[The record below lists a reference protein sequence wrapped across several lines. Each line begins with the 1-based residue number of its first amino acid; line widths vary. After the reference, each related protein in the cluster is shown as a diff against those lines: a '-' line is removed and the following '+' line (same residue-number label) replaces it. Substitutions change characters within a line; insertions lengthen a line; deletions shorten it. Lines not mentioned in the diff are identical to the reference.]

1 MEAISTENE
10 LRDVVSRIITQVDLA
25 SKQGR
30 LDVNLTLEDALIPIL
45 KEVFQLPRLVN
56 LNTKQKNYPGIDLGD
71 EHDRIAIQVTSTT
84 NIEKVKK
91 SLKVFLDHGFESN
104 FDELIILVLSQK
116 QKSYSQDAIDK
127 VTAGRINFSAKSHIV
142 DLSDV
147 LAKITSMRLPAQQ
160 RMLHEF
166 KLILGDIDGY
176 MQFTNV
182 DQPVQKLLTT
192 NLARVTFPN
201 EVFVAE
207 VILDYDDVLVRAKS
221 ELGFKNRKHSKKT
234 LLKLA
239 MILNGAV
246 FDGWV
251 FHEGKIFSF
260 INPEH
265 DDCLIN
271 LVDLG
276 TIESLDVRELTQSK
290 FVEYTNLFK
299 ELMKNSLKDELREL
313 SVNYHRIENV
323 FYFSPENEGDEARRV
338 DWVGKKSATRTAF
351 EKKMQTK
358 DPSKV
363 LYFKHLS
370 FSISFYNVGDDW
382 YCLIVPNW
390 LFTYNLHKKS
400 YSHDKFLAKQ
410 KRLDTSGTVRNLTRF
425 IVYFLG
431 NELARIGSSFSISQ
445 LVQLECEYPDFDADD
460 VMEDGDES

>member
-1 MEAISTENE
+1 MEAISIENE
-10 LRDVVSRIITQVDLA
+10 LREVVSRIITQVDLA
-25 SKQGR
+25 TKQGR

-56 LNTKQKNYPGIDLGD
+56 LNAKQKNYPGIDLGD

-91 SLKVFLDHGFESN
+91 SIKVFLEHGFESN

-127 VTAGRINFSAKSHIV
+127 VTGGKINFSAKSHIV

-147 LAKITSMRLPAQQ
+147 LAKITSMRLPAQK

-176 MQFTNV
+176 IQFTNV

-192 NLARVTFPN
+192 NLAHITFPD

-207 VILDYDDVLVRAKS
+207 VIVDFKDVLARAKAG
-221 ELGFKNRKHSKKT
+221 LGFKKRRHNKKT
-234 LLKLA
+234 LIKLA
-239 MILNGAV
+239 MVLNGSV

-260 INPEH
+260 INPEY
-265 DDCLIN
+265 DARLKS
-271 LVDLG
+271 LVDPG
-276 TIESLDVRELTQSK
+276 TIEPLDTRDLTQSE
-290 FVEYTNLFK
+290 FVEYTNVFK
-299 ELMKNSLKDELREL
+299 ELMKNSLKDDLREM
-313 SVNYHRIENV
+313 SINYHNIENN
-323 FYFSPENEGDEARRV
+323 FYFLPKKEEDETRKI
-338 DWVGKKSATRTAF
+338 DWVGKKKATRTVF

-370 FSISFYNVGDDW
+370 FGMSFYNIGDDW

-431 NELARIGSSFSISQ
+431 NELANVGSNFSISP

-460 VMEDGDES
+460 VMEDSDES